1 MKQKLNPLPYWL
13 QDKFI
18 ILVGLMGAGK
28 TKLGRFIASS
38 INLPFI
44 DTDAEI
50 EKAAGYSIQEIFD
63 RFGESHFRDGERRV
77 IKRLLTGQ
85 PAVLATG
92 GGAYMDEQLRN
103 AMSEHGITIWLR
115 ADIDLLV
122 KRTKYRS
129 GRPLLNKGDTR
140 ELLTGLMTRRYPV
153 YAKSE
158 IIIDVSEEPASK
170 TALRIINLLTNHN
183 PEEDNQ

>member
-1 MKQKLNPLPYWL
+1 
-13 QDKFI
+13 
-18 ILVGLMGAGK
+18 
-28 TKLGRFIASS
+28 
-38 INLPFI
+38 
-44 DTDAEI
+44 
-50 EKAAGYSIQEIFD
+50 
-63 RFGESHFRDGERRV
+63 
-77 IKRLLTGQ
+77 
-85 PAVLATG
+85 
-92 GGAYMDEQLRN
+92 MDEQLRN

-129 GRPLLNKGDTR
+129 RRPLLNKGDTR
-140 ELLTGLMTRRYPV
+140 EILTGLMTRRYPV

>member
-1 MKQKLNPLPYWL
+1 MKQEINTLPHWL
-13 QDKFI
+13 KDRFI

-28 TKLGRFIASS
+28 TKLGRILASS
-38 INLPFI
+38 INVPFI

-63 RFGESHFRDGERRV
+63 RFGEPHFRDGERRV
-77 IKRLLTGQ
+77 IKRLLTDQ

-92 GGAYMDEQLRN
+92 GGAYMDEQLRE

-115 ADIDLLV
+115 ADLELLV

-129 GRPLLNKGDTR
+129 GRPLLNKGNTR
-140 ELLTGLMTRRYPV
+140 EILSGLMASRYPV
-153 YAKSE
+153 YAKSD
-158 IIIDVSEEPASK
+158 IIIDVSEEPATK
-170 TALRIINLLTNHN
+170 TALRIINLLTNHD
-183 PEEDNQ
+183 PDEDNQ